1 MNIKGISF
9 KVLKVWVCL
18 GSRSKGFVFKDSG
31 IYSLYMLLNNSEN
44 IAAFKF
50 RKVDVQC
57 SYDSQV
63 FREACD
69 KRRRFFT
76 LLLVLPAEAE
86 GMYENLL

>member
-69 KRRRFFT
+69 KREIFT

>member
-1 MNIKGISF
+1 
-9 KVLKVWVCL
+9 
-18 GSRSKGFVFKDSG
+18 
-31 IYSLYMLLNNSEN
+31 MLLNNSEN

>member
-1 MNIKGISF
+1 
-9 KVLKVWVCL
+9 
-18 GSRSKGFVFKDSG
+18 
-31 IYSLYMLLNNSEN
+31 MLLNNSEN

-69 KRRRFFT
+69 KRRRFYIAAGA
-76 LLLVLPAEAE
+76 AEAE